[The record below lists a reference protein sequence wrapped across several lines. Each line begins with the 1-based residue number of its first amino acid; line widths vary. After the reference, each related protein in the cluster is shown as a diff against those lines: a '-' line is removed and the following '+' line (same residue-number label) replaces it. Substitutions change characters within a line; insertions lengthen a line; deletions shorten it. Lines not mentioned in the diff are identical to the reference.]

1 MSKSI
6 DAKGLTAFLK
16 TLPCSGA
23 RRCPTVARISEVSR
37 EHEDNA
43 KAARAL
49 WKCQRIGASY
59 RRFVESDADT
69 LFSFFPGVDP
79 QELHAINCSIH
90 LRMRLIQEVLRYP
103 GLEHS
108 SSKGRRVWF
117 LNAGDLYTPTLAV
130 YEDSGNLFITAEAL
144 LRPLQDVVPDA

>member
-1 MSKSI
+1 MSTSF
-6 DAKGLTAFLK
+6 DTKGLLAYLK
-16 TLPCSGA
+16 TLNSSPL
-23 RRCPTVARISEVSR
+23 RRCPSVARIAEVSR

-49 WKCQRIGASY
+49 WKCRRIGAEY
-59 RRFVESDADT
+59 CRFTSGDLHT
-69 LFSFFPGVDP
+69 LFSFFPDVDP
-79 QELHAINCSIH
+79 QELHHINCSLH
-90 LRMRLIQEVLRYP
+90 MRMRLIQEVLCYP

-130 YEDSGNLFITAEAL
+130 YEGSGNLFVTAEAL
-144 LRPLQDVVPDA
+144 LRPLQDVVPDV

>member
-1 MSKSI
+1 MSASF
-6 DAKGLTAFLK
+6 DTKGLTAYLK
-16 TLPCSGA
+16 TLTSSGT
-23 RRCPTVARISEVSR
+23 RRCPSVARIAEISR

-49 WKCQRIGASY
+49 WKCCRIGAEY
-59 RRFVESDADT
+59 CRFTNGDPHT
-69 LFSFFPGVDP
+69 LFSFFPDVDP
-79 QELHAINCSIH
+79 QELHHIH
-90 LRMRLIQEVLRYP
+90 MRMRLIQEVLCYP

-130 YEDSGNLFITAEAL
+130 YEYSSNLFITAEAL